1 MTLTS
6 RALIALALLL
16 LSAQSAVA
24 TEVCDA
30 FRSPRLQPQL
40 ANCES
45 VVRRKLVPNTAAL
58 DYTIKYMVANH
69 KGLQDSRCAVRKLRT
84 ERLHYIGQASD
95 ICENCKKSEWVEKG
109 IENNCSFVINDLQT
123 PWVKTKN
130 GPTDQTTGY
139 FVDLC
144 ASTSSQ
150 LVTKFAINGA
160 KGGRG
165 DDIPREKLSTAP
177 SNSNT
182 LVGAFL
188 FNGKV
193 TNDFVP
199 GNKAKYESIARN
211 FRKCSS
217 LNPRICDTGVPAIRM
232 VGLNSSNNDTE
243 FDKPFHISKYTR
255 GAGCPGIQM
264 TKDAEPMMQKIVS
277 RGSSLY
283 MSYGGEKFKQSGK
296 SCYNDSSDGIAK
308 GSLPNENDRRAIP
321 VAAERSVASVN
332 FPEHRSIFEF
342 SNTNTKFRK
351 MQIDLKNEDGW
362 LIARTKVQFND
373 GSNAIVD
380 LPCGALSAT
389 EYHCRRSDNGGG
401 FDIQISPKPRISV
414 GYFSADEE
422 SADSLVLQ
430 SENDKLLVVEGRKS
444 AVTPK
449 DLF

>member
-1 MTLTS
+1 MTLTAK
-6 RALIALALLL
+6 ALTAAFLLL
-16 LSAQSAVA
+16 VTAQSAIA

-45 VVRRKLVPNTAAL
+45 LVRRKLVPNTGAL
-58 DYTIKYMVANH
+58 DYTIKYMIANH
-69 KGLQDSRCAVRKLRT
+69 RKLEDSRCAVQKLRT
-84 ERLHYIGQASD
+84 EKLHWIGQASD
-95 ICENCKKSEWVEKG
+95 ACENCKKSEWVEKG

-123 PWVKTKN
+123 PWNRSKS

-144 ASTSSQ
+144 SSGPSN
-150 LVTKFAINGA
+150 LVKKFAINGA

-165 DDIPREKLSTAP
+165 DDVPREKLSTAP

-182 LVGAFL
+182 LAGAFL
-188 FNGKV
+188 LNGKV

-243 FDKPFHISKYTR
+243 FDKPFHISKYNR
-255 GAGCPGIQM
+255 GLGCPGIQF
-264 TKDAEPMMQKIVS
+264 TKDAEPMMQKITA

-283 MSYGGEKFKQSGK
+283 MSYGGQKFKQVGK
-296 SCYNDSSDGIAK
+296 SCYNDTSDGIAK
-308 GSLPNENDRRAIP
+308 GNPPNGNDQRIP

-332 FPEHRSIFEF
+332 FAEHRSVYEVADAK
-342 SNTNTKFRK
+342 SKFRK
-351 MQIDLKNEDGW
+351 MQIDLKNEDGRF
-362 LIARTKVQFND
+362 IARTKVLKAD
-373 GSNAIVD
+373 GTSATVD
-380 LPCGALSAT
+380 LACGALGSN
-389 EYHCRRSDNGGG
+389 EYYCRRSDNGGG
-401 FDIQISPKPRISV
+401 FDIQTAPKPRITV
-414 GYFSADEE
+414 GYFSADDEDAE
-422 SADSLVLQ
+422 DLVLQ
-430 SENDKLLVVEGRKS
+430 SENNKLLVIEGSKS
-444 AVTPK
+444 AVSPN
-449 DLF
+449 DVF